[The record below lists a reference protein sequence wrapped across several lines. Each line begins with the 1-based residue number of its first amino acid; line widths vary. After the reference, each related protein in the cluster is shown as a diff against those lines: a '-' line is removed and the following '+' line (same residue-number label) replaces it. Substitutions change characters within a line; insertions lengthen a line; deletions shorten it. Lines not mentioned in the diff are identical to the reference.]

1 MSEQNDVQQLIK
13 EAQKGNLEAFGSLI
27 EEHERLVYNI
37 AYRMF
42 SNPEDV
48 KDISQEVFLKVYRY
62 LGKFDGKASFS
73 TWLYRIAVNTCI
85 DELRK
90 RQGKETIS
98 LDMEND
104 NGESTLKN
112 QYVDN
117 SPGVEEQIISNEG
130 FDRLKKAMNK
140 LSYEHKTVI
149 TLRDIEG
156 LSYSEISEITEVSQ
170 GTVKSR
176 LARARKALKDLV
188 LSEGEQKE
196 RLIVK

>member
-27 EEHERLVYNI
+27 EQHERLVYNI

-104 NGESTLKN
+104 NGESTLKS
-112 QYVDN
+112 QYADN

>member
-27 EEHERLVYNI
+27 EQHERLVYNI